1 MQGAAP
7 RSFGTLVFL
16 TRRCHRQLGGVCGYE
31 TNHSN
36 KIQAAINAAEPTFE
50 LNNRAYVL
58 LQIMVAHDEFNSPE
72 EAARYCT
79 AGAVASLIES
89 MKEDETL
96 EIFGCEKDGAK

>member
-1 MQGAAP
+1 MFHN
-7 RSFGTLVFL
+7 RTNRLVARTYSL
-16 TRRCHRQLGGVCGYE
+16 PERGWVKT
-31 TNHSN
+31 
-36 KIQAAINAAEPTFE
+36 NAAEPTFE

>member
-1 MQGAAP
+1 MKQTTATKSKAA
-7 RSFGTLVFL
+7 T
-16 TRRCHRQLGGVCGYE
+16 
-31 TNHSN
+31 
-36 KIQAAINAAEPTFE
+36 NAAEPTFE
-50 LNNRAYVL
+50 LNNRAY
-58 LQIMVAHDEFNSPE
+58 VAHDEFNSPE

>member
-1 MQGAAP
+1 MEGKDLAP
-7 RSFGTLVFL
+7 LRS
-16 TRRCHRQLGGVCGYE
+16 
-31 TNHSN
+31 
-36 KIQAAINAAEPTFE
+36 
-50 LNNRAYVL
+50 
-58 LQIMVAHDEFNSPE
+58 NSPK

>member
-1 MQGAAP
+1 MKQTTATKSKAA
-7 RSFGTLVFL
+7 T
-16 TRRCHRQLGGVCGYE
+16 
-31 TNHSN
+31 
-36 KIQAAINAAEPTFE
+36 NAAEPTFE

-79 AGAVASLIES
+79 AGGVASLIES

>member
-1 MQGAAP
+1 MKQTTATKSKAA
-7 RSFGTLVFL
+7 T
-16 TRRCHRQLGGVCGYE
+16 
-31 TNHSN
+31 
-36 KIQAAINAAEPTFE
+36 NAAEPTHKITFE

-72 EAARYCT
+72 EAARCCT

>member
-1 MQGAAP
+1 M
-7 RSFGTLVFL
+7 FL

-36 KIQAAINAAEPTFE
+36 KIQAATNAAEPTFE

>member
-1 MQGAAP
+1 MQTTATKSKAA
-7 RSFGTLVFL
+7 T
-16 TRRCHRQLGGVCGYE
+16 
-31 TNHSN
+31 
-36 KIQAAINAAEPTFE
+36 NAAEPTFE

-89 MKEDETL
+89 MKRSKFLAAKRTVRNDACGRSHGLRKSRTEDNHH
-96 EIFGCEKDGAK
+96 